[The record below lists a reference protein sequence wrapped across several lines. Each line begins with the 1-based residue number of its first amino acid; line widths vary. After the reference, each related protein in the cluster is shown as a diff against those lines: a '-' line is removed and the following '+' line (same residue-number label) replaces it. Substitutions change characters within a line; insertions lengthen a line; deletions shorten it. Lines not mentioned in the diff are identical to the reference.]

1 MYQFLQLRH
10 FTLLFLIESH
20 TDFRSYRHAFVQL
33 DAVFWNP
40 SKGGET
46 EEGGDRGTT
55 LTTSLLF
62 DAWS

>member
-1 MYQFLQLRH
+1 MERN
-10 FTLLFLIESH
+10 
-20 TDFRSYRHAFVQL
+20 TDFRSFRHAFVQL
-33 DAVFWNP
+33 VAIFWNL

-62 DAWS
+62 DPWS